1 MLIENIQVFGFQ
13 AAIRGARN
21 SRESWNRS
29 DSKFYS
35 NVLQFVNTFLPEN
48 TSNNSMIGSNDLKLL
63 SNLVKAGPEH
73 SKFCRMIQVWVDMT
87 LPLYLWSE
95 FDTYKVGVTRNSC
108 STMYK
113 LGTRDL
119 TLEDFEESMV
129 MDGFL
134 KEFNTLVKKYRE
146 DKTNKELFFE
156 LKSILPSGYLIKS
169 TLNMNYQ
176 VLRTIYFQRRNHRLR
191 QWHTICDWVKTLPY
205 AEFLITVENK

>member
-1 MLIENIQVFGFQ
+1 MKIENTQVFGFE

-21 SRESWNRS
+21 SRESWDKS
-29 DSKFYS
+29 DSLYVYS
-35 NVLQFVNTFLPEN
+35 NP
-48 TSNNSMIGSNDLKLL
+48 NNDVDIGPNDLKLL
-63 SNLVKAGPEH
+63 SNLVKAGPSD
-73 SKFCRMIQVWVDMT
+73 SKFTRMIQVWVDMT
-87 LPLYLWSE
+87 LPLFLWSE

-119 TLEDFEESMV
+119 TLDDFEESIV

-156 LKSILPSGYLIKS
+156 LKSILPSGYLMKS

-191 QWHTICDWVKTLPY
+191 QWHTICEWIENLPY
-205 AEFLITVENK
+205 SQQLIVIEKSK

>member
-1 MLIENIQVFGFQ
+1 MRIENTQIFGFE

-21 SRESWNRS
+21 SRESWDKS
-29 DSKFYS
+29 DSLYVYS
-35 NVLQFVNTFLPEN
+35 NP
-48 TSNNSMIGSNDLKLL
+48 NNDVDIGPNDLKLL
-63 SNLVKAGPEH
+63 SNLVKAGPSD
-73 SKFCRMIQVWVDMT
+73 SKFTRMIQVWVDMT
-87 LPLYLWSE
+87 LPLFLWSE

-119 TLEDFEESMV
+119 TLDDFEESIV

-134 KEFNTLVKKYRE
+134 KEFNALAKKYRE

-156 LKSILPSGYLIKS
+156 LKSILPSGFLMKS

-176 VLRTIYFQRRNHRLR
+176 VLRTIYFQRRNHRLK
-191 QWHTICDWVKTLPY
+191 QWHTICEWIENLPY
-205 AEFLITVENK
+205 SQQLIVIEKSK